1 MNNDEWLDDRV
12 KYLKG
17 FKSRSEQQE
26 LLVLLSEKLNR
37 TAQDDKK
44 FNAII
49 RAEKA
54 SLRATKARQDAANL
68 INTEKKVAAKAERT
82 ARTHELCNSAGLL
95 ILAGLVDTKTGKPA
109 IDKGELLGALLGP
122 AQDDKKFN
130 AIIRAEKASLRATKA
145 RQDAANL
152 INTEKKVAAKAE
164 RVARTHELCNSAGL
178 LILAGLVDTKT
189 GQPTIDRGELL
200 GALLGL
206 AKVPA
211 EDPRRL
217 EWKRAGDS
225 MLTEQ
230 SVK

>member
-1 MNNDEWLDDRV
+1 MKNDGWLKDRV
-12 KYLKG
+12 AYLKG
-17 FKSRSEQQE
+17 LKSKSEQQE
-26 LLVLLSEKLNR
+26 LLVLLAEKTNR

-68 INTEKKVAAKAERT
+68 INTEKKVAAKSERT

-109 IDKGELLGALLGP
+109 IDKGELLGALLG
-122 AQDDKKFN
+122 
-130 AIIRAEKASLRATKA
+130 
-145 RQDAANL
+145 
-152 INTEKKVAAKAE
+152 
-164 RVARTHELCNSAGL
+164 
-178 LILAGLVDTKT
+178 
-189 GQPTIDRGELL
+189 
-200 GALLGL
+200 L

-211 EDPRRL
+211 EDTRRK

-225 MLTEQ
+225 IISDTSTQ
-230 SVK
+230 